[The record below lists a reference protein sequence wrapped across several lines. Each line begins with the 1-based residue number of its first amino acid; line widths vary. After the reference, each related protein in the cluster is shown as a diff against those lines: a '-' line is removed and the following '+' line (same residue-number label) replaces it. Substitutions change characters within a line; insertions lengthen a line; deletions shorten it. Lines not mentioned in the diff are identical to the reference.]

1 MSVPGSA
8 LQNFSNG
15 LFVRHHTPFHALE
28 KLHAFLARPNAINGQ
43 NRDSLITGGRL
54 IGVDAR
60 GENGIHMRWV
70 SILTVYEFCPQCQ
83 TNLLERATGLEP
95 ALRDG
100 LPTGL
105 ENQRATLTPR
115 PRLGTIVAHFGA
127 LFC

>member
-1 MSVPGSA
+1 MYKTTANTVTDS
-8 LQNFSNG
+8 QNIVEP
-15 LFVRHHTPFHALE
+15 LYA
-28 KLHAFLARPNAINGQ
+28 AAR
-43 NRDSLITGGRL
+43 RS
-54 IGVDAR
+54 
-60 GENGIHMRWV
+60 
-70 SILTVYEFCPQCQ
+70 Q